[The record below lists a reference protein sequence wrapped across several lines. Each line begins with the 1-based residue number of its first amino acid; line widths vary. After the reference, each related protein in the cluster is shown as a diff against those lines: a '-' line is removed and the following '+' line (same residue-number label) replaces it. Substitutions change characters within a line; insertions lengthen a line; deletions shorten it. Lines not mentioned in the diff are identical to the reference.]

1 MAKEKEPKP
10 KQKRA
15 KNKDVERS
23 TAGTNAEQAIANTE
37 SSKPVAPAQP
47 VPQPEATQPVQA
59 PQPETVQPAVQQ
71 PIHAAHIVVAVNTY
85 CYWLYRG
92 RRVVFACDLRRR
104 AGVLNIST
112 SRKCRA

>member
-1 MAKEKEPKP
+1 MVKEKESSKP

-23 TAGTNAEQAIANTE
+23 TAGTNAEQAVANTE
-37 SSKPVAPAQP
+37 SSKPVRARSAS
-47 VPQPEATQPVQA
+47 AAAIAAGITA
-59 PQPETVQPAVQQ
+59 AARA
-71 PIHAAHIVVAVNTY
+71 IHAAHIVIAVNTCY
-85 CYWLYRG
+85 YWLYRG